1 LETPALSW
9 FCSRRPPQEG
19 AVLLCGAE
27 WVSRVLLAQEIQKNP
42 EGGVSYGEMA
52 PVARPLVFVRKSTPG
67 GPFLAA
73 PSAVCFAY
81 LATFCTVIGDTPNC
95 LAITR
100 MPGLPDT
107 AMA

>member
-1 LETPALSW
+1 MGLKGTSSP
-9 FCSRRPPQEG
+9 G
-19 AVLLCGAE
+19 
-27 WVSRVLLAQEIQKNP
+27 NP
-42 EGGVSYGEMA
+42 KKSGGGVSYGEMA